1 MSWGEAYETPSL
13 RGSLGGVERLAQV
26 YGVPTACGRAQL
38 QGLLSYTLHKARR
51 RPFPTLPVVVH
62 GMDDEWVADLV
73 EMQPLKKWNRGTRYL
88 LTVVDV
94 LSKYAW
100 VEPLKD
106 KTDVAVAAAF
116 ERPSKKAQRAFRAKL
131 RGMVK
136 RGKSVTLDTTLRR
149 LVQALPQADHALKV
163 WPKRSTLVSTVGR
176 VPGSKRKLNTF
187 Q

>member
-1 MSWGEAYETPSL
+1 
-13 RGSLGGVERLAQV
+13 
-26 YGVPTACGRAQL
+26 
-38 QGLLSYTLHKARR
+38 
-51 RPFPTLPVVVH
+51 
-62 GMDDEWVADLV
+62 MDDEWVADLV

-136 RGKSVTLDTTLRR
+136 R
-149 LVQALPQADHALKV
+149 KV
-163 WPKRSTLVSTVGR
+163 WPKRSTLASTVGR